1 MRISRLLFLA
11 LSSLFFIT
19 ACKKHN
25 NHPTDNNGLPPA
37 TQTGAQTL
45 GFLLNGEPWVPAGNN
60 GSPRL
65 AASYDPLYN
74 NGVMSVSCYRIF
86 SETDQEYF
94 GFGITDSM
102 NFIKAP
108 KTFVLTNTSLLRII
122 YSSLKKSSDLHSI
135 DDTTYCS
142 GSMTL
147 TRFDLTNH
155 IISGTFTITMASP
168 HTDTIRITDGRFDI
182 PL

>member
-1 MRISRLLFLA
+1 MKTLRLLSLLF
-11 LSSLFFIT
+11 SSLFFIT

-25 NHPTDNNGLPPA
+25 NHPTDKNGLPAA
-37 TQTGAQTL
+37 TQTGAHTL

-65 AASYDPLYN
+65 TDDYDPLYN
-74 NGVMSVSCYRIF
+74 KGVMSITAYRIF
-86 SETDQEYF
+86 SETDQEFFNF
-94 GFGITDSM
+94 GVTDSM
-102 NFIKAP
+102 NFVKTP
-108 KTFVLTNTSLLRII
+108 KIYTLSHSSLFNVY
-122 YSSLKKSSDLHSI
+122 YSSVIKKVELYST

-147 TRFDLTNH
+147 TKFDLTNH

-168 HTDTIRITDGRFDI
+168 HTDTIRITDGRFDV
-182 PL
+182 LF